1 MKKNLFSVKKFNPYQ
16 KEKDQFPASYKSSI
30 LYQNFLNKN
39 LDENKEL
46 KLGTEIKKKKHEI
59 SAMFRNKFGR
69 NFLNVKP
76 DSLIIFQKLFGQYL
90 FDPDSQFLAHFPK
103 LQRILRHERKISE
116 FKLKDKIDMGA
127 MVYFDLKTK
136 GKKKNKYID
145 LGKEKMLTISKNL
158 EAAPTKDLVQEGIN
172 KNKFWDKNREK
183 IEKFYK
189 RNLIKNF
196 NNFIKEQ
203 IENSQD
209 SSEINSKTDS
219 NDENKEESDEK
230 SSFNDSKNNDFKE
243 KEIQNLKFTLG
254 KSPKKNSTSDKNP
267 GILILSELTDS
278 DRKKRYENKNKDREN
293 ILNKTAT
300 KNNNKN
306 FISSYKNG
314 NIIPKLIDTKKKSRN
329 ISNFSGFHANSN
341 TFRNFSY
348 NVSNSKINESNN
360 NNSNFLKTAT
370 NFNLSNSKGFTQRTT
385 ILNHYF
391 PIKFSRKKKIASLKN
406 KHYKFKNKLDD
417 QITKLNQYTI
427 KCNTELIK
435 LIDINNDNNFK
446 ERKKKYLKRNK
457 LDIKDDL
464 IEKNQVKKIESD
476 DDNNNDKNKEEKEN
490 EEQTIKMI
498 EGEKD
503 SVRIELQGAR
513 KDLNDKFGGK
523 VMPQNREKA
532 FKKKLVHISD
542 EQALA
547 MVEYFLHK
555 KKELD
560 IRKVL
565 QTDSILEKKKIREMK
580 YIRLKTKKNYD
591 KMIRLKNQII
601 IDKGKI
607 FKELEKY
614 DII

>member
-314 NIIPKLIDTKKKSRN
+314 NIIPKLIDTKKRSRN

-360 NNSNFLKTAT
+360 NDSNFLKTAT

-406 KHYKFKNKLDD
+406 KHYKFKNKLDN
-417 QITKLNQYTI
+417 QITKLNQYTN

>member
-76 DSLIIFQKLFGQYL
+76 DSLIIFQKLFGEYL

-203 IENSQD
+203 NENSQD

-341 TFRNFSY
+341 TFKNFSY